1 MIGVN
6 FKEQMQATDLTII
19 DKLYRLL
26 TKEKDGERV
35 CKDITADACT
45 YVPRNFFI
53 QVLSQIFTKLGDTL
67 SNPKTVLTWLMSY
80 VSAPVFLISLI
91 VPIRESGSMVPQ
103 VLFARFINRR
113 AIRKWIWVAGSFLQ
127 FLSIAS
133 MGLIALYFEGTTAG
147 WLIIAALVIFSLARS
162 ISSIVSKD
170 ITGKTIPKTRRGQL
184 KGYAVSASGILVLVA
199 GLFMLYKSKSEAT
212 ISFYSAIMFFASATW
227 LIAAVIYSR
236 IREFPDEHASENKEG
251 EGMLSHFSL
260 LKTNRQFRDFI
271 IARTLLLCTA
281 LSAPFYVLLA
291 QEHVG
296 KELYLLALFIIARGI
311 ASIISSPVWGKYA
324 DRSSK
329 NVMAIAVT
337 MASVLGIVAF
347 FVITYMKELRSVN
360 WIYPLAF
367 FILGIAHQGV
377 RLGRKTYI
385 IDMAA
390 GNQRTIFVSVSNT
403 IIGII
408 LLFVGS
414 LSALVSLLSVEG
426 VVLLLSI
433 LGLLGAYKSYQ
444 LPNAEKD

>member
-1 MIGVN
+1 ML
-6 FKEQMQATDLTII
+6 E
-19 DKLYRLL
+19 KLYQRL
-26 TKEKDGERV
+26 TKETNGDKV
-35 CKDITADACT
+35 CTDISDDACK

-53 QVLSQIFTKLGDTL
+53 QIVSQVFTKLGDTL

-80 VSAPVFLISLI
+80 VNAPVFLISLI

-103 VLFARFINRR
+103 ILFARYINRQP
-113 AIRKWIWVAGSFLQ
+113 IRKWIWVLGSFLQ
-127 FLSIAS
+127 FLAIAS
-133 MGLIALYFEGTTAG
+133 MGLIALHFKGSAAG
-147 WLIIAALVIFSLARS
+147 WLIIAALVLFSLARS
-162 ISSIVSKD
+162 ISSLSSKD

-184 KGYAVSASGILVLVA
+184 KGYAVSASGVLVLGA
-199 GLFMLYKSKSEAT
+199 GLFILYKSKSEAT
-212 ISFYSAIMFFASATW
+212 ISFYSAIMFFAAATW

-236 IREFPDEHASENKEG
+236 IKEFPEDQAPEKKSG
-251 EGMLSHFSL
+251 GGVLSNFSL
-260 LKTNRQFRDFI
+260 LKTNKQFRDFI
-271 IARTLLLCTA
+271 IARTLLLCSA

-291 QEHVG
+291 QEHIG
-296 KELYLLALFIIARGI
+296 KESYLLALFIIARGI

-329 NVMAIAVT
+329 NVMATAVLL
-337 MASVLGIVAF
+337 ASVLGLATF
-347 FVITYMKELRSVN
+347 FVITYMSDLRSVA

-385 IDMAA
+385 IDMAT
-390 GNQRTIFVSVSNT
+390 GNDRINFVSVSNT
-403 IIGII
+403 LIGII

-433 LGLLGAYKSYQ
+433 LGLFGAYKSYQ
-444 LPNAEKD
+444 LPNAEKE